1 MAEEKELAA
10 LQLAGIGDA
19 ESFSAFLADMDARA
33 VKALEDVPP
42 IEHIKDGEDYRYCK
56 NALSAYR
63 KIKKEAEDVRKRVTG
78 ELDRAKKACIRF
90 VGDSIAPLD
99 AAIGSMSAL
108 QKEYEER
115 GRAAKRKR
123 LQSFWETEFPA
134 LALCTGEASEPLVA
148 FDRVFDPDW
157 TKRVGELASDVKA
170 QDAMRELA
178 ASLAAYQREIE
189 ASGHDAETKRLAVA
203 RMFETLECRGCIEWA
218 VEEQR
223 RRADAARLMES
234 RAASVAEVRPQDAP
248 EAVSAPVRERPAPSD
263 QRAAEKPAGASTRRE
278 VVLSLPCEP
287 PCERVLCV
295 WVETPEEMETARAA
309 MVAAGLHGCI
319 GKVM

>member
-1 MAEEKELAA
+1 MPDEKA
-10 LQLAGIGDA
+10 LRALDLAGIEDA
-19 ESFSAFLADMDARA
+19 GGFAAFLADMDARA

-42 IEHIKDGEDYRYCK
+42 LKRIKDGEDYRYCK

-63 KIKKEAEDVRKRVTG
+63 KLKKEAEDGRKRVTG
-78 ELDRAKKACIRF
+78 ELDRAKKACIQF

-115 GRAAKRKR
+115 GRAAKRER
-123 LQSFWETEFPA
+123 LEAFWETEFPA
-134 LALCTGEASEPLVA
+134 LALCTGEASEPLVS
-148 FDRVFDPDW
+148 FDRIFDPDW
-157 TKRVGELASDVKA
+157 TKRVGELGSDVKA
-170 QDAMRELA
+170 QDAMRGLA

-189 ASGHDAETKRLAVA
+189 ASGHDAEVKRLAVA
-203 RMFETLECRGCIEWA
+203 RMSETLECGGCIEWA

-234 RAASVAEVRPQDAP
+234 RAASVAAARPQDAP
-248 EAVSAPVRERPAPSD
+248 EAVPAPVAEQAAPSA
-263 QRAAEKPAGASTRRE
+263 QGAADKPAGAPTRRE
-278 VVLSLPCEP
+278 VTFSLPCEP
-287 PCERVLCV
+287 PCGRVLCV
-295 WVETPEEMETARAA
+295 WIETDGDLKAAREA
-309 MVAAGLHGCI
+309 MVSAGLHGCI

>member
-1 MAEEKELAA
+1 MAEEKELTA
-10 LQLAGIGDA
+10 LQLAGIEDA
-19 ESFSAFLADMDARA
+19 ESFTAFLADMDARA

-42 IEHIKDGEDYRYCK
+42 LERIRDGEDYRYCK
-56 NALSAYR
+56 AALSTYR
-63 KIKKEAEDVRKRVTG
+63 KLKKEAEEGRKRVTG
-78 ELDRAKKACIRF
+78 ELDRAKKACIKF

-99 AAIGSMSAL
+99 EAIGSMSAL

-115 GRAAKRKR
+115 GRAAKRER
-123 LQSFWETEFPA
+123 LQSFWESEFPA

-148 FDRVFDPDW
+148 FSRVFDPDW
-157 TKRVGELASDVKA
+157 TKRVGELGSDVKA

-189 ASGHDAETKRLAVA
+189 ASGHGEEVKRLAVA

-218 VEEQR
+218 VEEER

-234 RAASVAEVRPQDAP
+234 RAASVADARPQDAP
-248 EAVSAPVRERPAPSD
+248 EAVSAPVPEPPAPSA
-263 QRAAEKPAGASTRRE
+263 QMAAEKPAGTPTRRE

-295 WVETPEEMETARAA
+295 WVDSDDDLAFAREA
-309 MVAAGLHGCI
+309 MKAAGLHGAI

>member
-1 MAEEKELAA
+1 MADEKALRTLA
-10 LQLAGIGDA
+10 LAGIENA
-19 ESFSAFLADMDARA
+19 ESFTAFLAEMDSRA
-33 VKALEDVPP
+33 VKALKDVPP
-42 IEHIKDGEDYRYCK
+42 LERIDNGEDYRYCK

-63 KIKKEAEDVRKRVTG
+63 KLKKEAEDGRKRVTG
-78 ELDRAKKACIRF
+78 ELDRAKKACMSF
-90 VGDSIAPLD
+90 VADSIAPLD

-108 QKEYEER
+108 QKAFEER
-115 GRAAKRKR
+115 GRAEKRER

-157 TKRVGELASDVKA
+157 TKRVGELASDAKA
-170 QDAMRELA
+170 QDAMRAVA

-223 RRADAARLMES
+223 RRSDAARLMES
-234 RAASVAEVRPQDAP
+234 RADSVVDARPQDAP
-248 EAVSAPVRERPAPSD
+248 EAAPAPVAGQAAPSA
-263 QRAAEKPAGASTRRE
+263 QGAADKPAGAPTRRE
-278 VVLSLPCEP
+278 VTFSLPCEP
-287 PCERVLCV
+287 PCGRVLCV
-295 WVETPEEMETARAA
+295 WIETDGDLRAA
-309 MVAAGLHGCI
+309 REAMVSAGLHGCI

>member
-1 MAEEKELAA
+1 MADEKELSTLA
-10 LQLAGIGDA
+10 LAGIKDA
-19 ESFSAFLADMDARA
+19 ESFTTFLAEMDSRA
-33 VKALEDVPP
+33 VKALKDVPP
-42 IEHIKDGEDYRYCK
+42 LERIDNGEDYRYCK
-56 NALSAYR
+56 AALSTYR
-63 KIKKEAEDVRKRVTG
+63 KLKKEAEDGSKRVTG
-78 ELDRAKKACIRF
+78 ELDRAKKACMQF
-90 VGDSIAPLD
+90 VGESIAPLD

-108 QKEYEER
+108 QKAFEER
-115 GRAAKRKR
+115 GRAEKRAR

-148 FDRVFDPDW
+148 FERVFDPDW

-170 QDAMRELA
+170 QDAMRALA

-189 ASGHDAETKRLAVA
+189 ASGHDGETKRLAVA
-203 RMFETLECRGCIEWA
+203 RMFETLECGGCIEWA

-234 RAASVAEVRPQDAP
+234 RADSVVDARPHDAP
-248 EAVSAPVRERPAPSD
+248 EAAPAPVCEQAAPSA
-263 QRAAEKPAGASTRRE
+263 RWAADKPAGAPTRRE

-295 WVETPEEMETARAA
+295 WVETPGEMEAARAA

>member
-1 MAEEKELAA
+1 MPDEKA
-10 LQLAGIGDA
+10 LRALDLAGIENA
-19 ESFSAFLADMDARA
+19 ESFTAFLADMDARA
-33 VKALEDVPP
+33 VKALKDVPP
-42 IEHIKDGEDYRYCK
+42 IERIDNGEDYRYCK

-63 KIKKEAEDVRKRVTG
+63 KIKKEAEDGRKRVTG
-78 ELDRAKKACIRF
+78 ELDRAKKACMQF

-108 QKEYEER
+108 QKAFEER
-115 GRAAKRKR
+115 GRAEKRKR

-134 LALCTGEASEPLVA
+134 LALCTGEASEPLVP
-148 FDRVFDPDW
+148 FERVFDPDW
-157 TKRVGELASDVKA
+157 TKRVGELASDAKA
-170 QDAMRELA
+170 QDAMRAVA

-189 ASGHDAETKRLAVA
+189 ASGHDGETKRLAVA
-203 RMFETLECRGCIEWA
+203 RMFETLECSGCIEWA

-234 RAASVAEVRPQDAP
+234 RADSVVDARPQDAP
-248 EAVSAPVRERPAPSD
+248 EAVPAPVAEQAAPSA
-263 QRAAEKPAGASTRRE
+263 QRAADKPAGAPTRRE

-295 WVETPEEMETARAA
+295 WVETPEEMEAARAA

>member
-10 LQLAGIGDA
+10 LQLAGIEDA
-19 ESFSAFLADMDARA
+19 ESFTAFLADMDARA
-33 VKALEDVPP
+33 VKALQDVPP
-42 IEHIKDGEDYRYCK
+42 LERIKDGEDYRYCK
-56 NALSAYR
+56 AALSTYR
-63 KIKKEAEDVRKRVTG
+63 KLKKEAEDGRKRVTG
-78 ELDRAKKACIRF
+78 ELDRAKKACMQF

-115 GRAAKRKR
+115 GRAAKRER
-123 LQSFWETEFPA
+123 LEAFWETEFPA

-157 TKRVGELASDVKA
+157 TKRVGELGSDVKA

-189 ASGHDAETKRLAVA
+189 ASGHGEEVKRLAVA
-203 RMFETLECRGCIEWA
+203 RMFETMECRGCIEWA
-218 VEEQR
+218 VEEER

-234 RAASVAEVRPQDAP
+234 RAANVADARPQDAP
-248 EAVSAPVRERPAPSD
+248 EAVPALVAEQPAPSA
-263 QRAAEKPAGASTRRE
+263 QGASEKPAGAPTRRE

-295 WVETPEEMETARAA
+295 WVETPEEMEAAKAA
-309 MVAAGLHGCI
+309 MVAAGLHGAI
-319 GKVM
+319 GRVM

>member
-1 MAEEKELAA
+1 MAEEKELSTLA
-10 LQLAGIGDA
+10 LAGIEDA
-19 ESFSAFLADMDARA
+19 ESFTAFLADMDARA

-42 IEHIKDGEDYRYCK
+42 IERINDGEDYRYCK
-56 NALSAYR
+56 AALSTYR
-63 KIKKEAEDVRKRVTG
+63 KLKKEAEEGRKRVTG
-78 ELDRAKKACIRF
+78 ELDRAKKACIKF

-115 GRAAKRKR
+115 GRAAKRGR
-123 LQSFWETEFPA
+123 LEAFWESEFPA

-148 FDRVFDPDW
+148 FSRVFDPDW
-157 TKRVGELASDVKA
+157 TKRVGELGSDVKA
-170 QDAMRELA
+170 QDAMRALA

-189 ASGHDAETKRLAVA
+189 ASGHGGEVKRLAVA
-203 RMFETLECRGCIEWA
+203 RMFGTLECRGCIEWA

-234 RAASVAEVRPQDAP
+234 RAESVAAARPQDAP
-248 EAVSAPVRERPAPSD
+248 EAVPAPVAEQAAPSA
-263 QRAAEKPAGASTRRE
+263 QRAADKPAGAPARRE
-278 VVLSLPCEP
+278 VTFSLPCEP

-295 WVETPEEMETARAA
+295 WVETPEEMEAARAA